1 MNSPNR
7 VIGFV
12 NAAHF
17 IDHYSMLIFA
27 AAVIVMG
34 PALGMAYS
42 ELLPYATPGFVAF
55 GAGSLLTGWLGD
67 RWSRRHMMVIFFAGI
82 GASMIAVGLVQTP
95 LQLGAALL
103 AIGLFASIYHP
114 VGTAM
119 IVSYADRL
127 GREMGL
133 NGVWGNLGVASSA
146 LVTGVVGQYLGWRF
160 AFIIP
165 GIVTVLIGA
174 AFALSVV
181 HEDRTSSRQAAA
193 QARVARNDMWRVF
206 VALLIVVLAVS
217 TTFNAVTVALPKLFA
232 ERLSDLTKSPA
243 LLGVIA
249 ACVYVFGA
257 MTQYTIGKLIDRYS
271 LKTVML
277 PLSFMLAPFLYL
289 AATLS
294 NLPLI
299 LASIGIVMGAFG
311 QVTVNDAMVGKYTA
325 EEWRRVIEVN
335 LTAPFL
341 MTKTVLPAMRAQH
354 YGRII
359 NISSSAGRMVS
370 TLGGAHYTASKAGLL
385 GLTRAAAKELG
396 KFGITVNA
404 ICPGMIDTE
413 LTREHASDELLER
426 LAASYPVPRLGTAVE
441 VADLICYA
449 ASEAAGY
456 ITGASFDING
466 GDLMM

>member
-1 MNSPNR
+1 MNSPAW

-42 ELLPYATPGFVAF
+42 ELLPYATPGFIAF

-82 GASMIAVGLVQTP
+82 GASMIAVGLVRTQ

-103 AIGLFASIYHP
+103 SIGLFASIYHP

-127 GREMGL
+127 GREI
-133 NGVWGNLGVASSA
+133 
-146 LVTGVVGQYLGWRF
+146 TGIVGQYLGWRF

-165 GIVTVLIGA
+165 GIVTILIGV
-174 AFALSVV
+174 AFAWTVV
-181 HEDRTSSRQAAA
+181 HEDRSGHKQAAA
-193 QARVARNDMWRVF
+193 QARIAREDMWRVI
-206 VALLIVVLAVS
+206 VALLIVVIAIS

-232 ERLSDLTKSPA
+232 ERLADLTRSPA

-271 LKTVML
+271 LKAIAM

-299 LASIGIVMGAFG
+299 IAAIGIVMGAFG
-311 QVTVNDAMVGKYTA
+311 QVTVNDAMVGKYTS
-325 EEWRRVIEVN
+325 EKWRSRAYAVRYFVGF
-335 LTAPFL
+335 TA
-341 MTKTVLPAMRAQH
+341 
-354 YGRII
+354 
-359 NISSSAGRMVS
+359 AGASVG
-370 TLGGAHYTASKAGLL
+370 LVAWLYQQGGFVTMLHAFAGLCL
-385 GLTRAAAKELG
+385 LVIAAAIILPSEIK
-396 KFGITVNA
+396 V
-404 ICPGMIDTE
+404 P
-413 LTREHASDELLER
+413 
-426 LAASYPVPRLGTAVE
+426 AA
-441 VADLICYA
+441 
-449 ASEAAGY
+449 EA
-456 ITGASFDING
+456 N
-466 GDLMM
+466 

>member
-1 MNSPNR
+1 MNSSAR

-17 IDHYSMLIFA
+17 IDHYAMLIFA

-67 RWSRRHMMVIFFAGI
+67 RWSRRHMLVIFFAGI
-82 GASMIAVGLVQTP
+82 GASMIAVGLVRTP

-103 AIGLFASIYHP
+103 SIGLFASIYHP

-119 IVSYADRL
+119 IVSYAGRL

-165 GIVTVLIGA
+165 GIATLLIGL
-174 AFALSVV
+174 AFAKTVV
-181 HEDRTSSRQAAA
+181 HEDRSGHKQAAA
-193 QARVARNDMWRVF
+193 QARIAKRDMWRVIL
-206 VALLIVVLAVS
+206 ALSIVVIAIS

-232 ERLSDLTKSPA
+232 ERLADLTKSPA
-243 LLGVIA
+243 LLGAIA
-249 ACVYVFGA
+249 AFVYVFGA

-271 LKTVML
+271 LKAVSL

-294 NLPLI
+294 NGPLI

-311 QVTVNDAMVGKYTA
+311 QVTVNDAMVGKYTS
-325 EEWRRVIEVN
+325 ERWRSRAYSVRYFVGFTAAGASVGLVAWLYQQGGFVTMLHAFAALCLLVI
-335 LTAPFL
+335 
-341 MTKTVLPAMRAQH
+341 
-354 YGRII
+354 
-359 NISSSAGRMVS
+359 
-370 TLGGAHYTASKAGLL
+370 
-385 GLTRAAAKELG
+385 AAAL
-396 KFGITVNA
+396 IL
-404 ICPGMIDTE
+404 P
-413 LTREHASDELLER
+413 REIEIP
-426 LAASYPVPRLGTAVE
+426 AAQIAE
-441 VADLICYA
+441 
-449 ASEAAGY
+449 
-456 ITGASFDING
+456 
-466 GDLMM
+466 